1 MLMSKSRQTLRS
13 AALTAFTVAVV
24 LGLVWCS
31 AEAQTI
37 PIPTITIGVD
47 EADEPGEVSLALEI
61 LFLLTILSL
70 APAILILLT
79 SFTRTV
85 IVLSLVR
92 NAIGTQQVPPNQ
104 VIIGLALILTFFVMT
119 PTWNAVYSEA
129 LQPYLNLEISREEAF
144 ERALSPVR
152 DFMFRQANENDIGLF
167 VSLAGIERPRNQDD
181 VPTSVL
187 IPAFVLGE
195 LKKAFQMGFVIYLPF
210 LVIDIVVSSTLMS
223 MGMMMLPPVMI
234 SLPFKLLLFV
244 LVDGWHLVVESLV
257 ASFM

>member
-1 MLMSKSRQTLRS
+1 
-13 AALTAFTVAVV
+13 
-24 LGLVWCS
+24 
-31 AEAQTI
+31 
-37 PIPTITIGVD
+37 
-47 EADEPGEVSLALEI
+47 
-61 LFLLTILSL
+61 
-70 APAILILLT
+70 
-79 SFTRTV
+79 
-85 IVLSLVR
+85 
-92 NAIGTQQVPPNQ
+92 
-104 VIIGLALILTFFVMT
+104 MT

>member
-1 MLMSKSRQTLRS
+1 
-13 AALTAFTVAVV
+13 ALTVAVV

-47 EADEPGEVSLALEI
+47 EADEPGEVSLTLEI

-129 LQPYLNLEISREEAF
+129 LQPYLNLE
-144 ERALSPVR
+144 
-152 DFMFRQANENDIGLF
+152 
-167 VSLAGIERPRNQDD
+167 
-181 VPTSVL
+181 
-187 IPAFVLGE
+187 
-195 LKKAFQMGFVIYLPF
+195 
-210 LVIDIVVSSTLMS
+210 
-223 MGMMMLPPVMI
+223 
-234 SLPFKLLLFV
+234 
-244 LVDGWHLVVESLV
+244 
-257 ASFM
+257 